1 MLETKRV
8 YRCPILKSTPGRF
21 ALAMFITMSLC
32 LLVAILEPRQANIP
46 LIVFCTLLWVFI
58 PGSCLF
64 SSWYVE
70 TTNEQ
75 LSILHAVYPFL
86 SRRYDY
92 NKIQSVEITQG
103 FGYLTP
109 HIRIYL
115 KSGKRP
121 RLYAPTLVEKRYY
134 QALVDD
140 LRERGVKVSL
150 NKMKGVA

>member
-1 MLETKRV
+1 MLEMKRV
-8 YRCPILKSTPGRF
+8 YRCPIFKSTPGRF
-21 ALAMFITMSLC
+21 ALAMFIAMSLC
-32 LLVAILEPRQANIP
+32 LLAAIVEPWQTNIP
-46 LIVFCTLLWVFI
+46 LIVFCTFLWVFI

-109 HIRIYL
+109 YIRIYL
-115 KSGKRP
+115 ESGKRS

-150 NKMKGVA
+150 NKMKGIT